1 MAEMHHATPGAGK
14 RLAMHI
20 AIVAVTGVAIVTFS
34 QAYQPQL
41 LEWVTS
47 DPSRTRGRAQ
57 MIVAVLGLVVV
68 APLIGLA
75 VYVWRLGTRTL
86 NEERFPPEGLIV
98 LRDMLVVRG
107 AEARSRGRVFRAFSV
122 AFLVVAGLLM
132 LILWRLATLSA
143 RP

>member
-20 AIVAVTGVAIVTFS
+20 AIVAITGSAIVTFS
-34 QAYQPQL
+34 QTYQPEL

-47 DPSRTRGRAQ
+47 DPSQTRRRAQ
-57 MIVAVLGLVVV
+57 LIVAVLGLIVVG
-68 APLIGLA
+68 PLIGLA
-75 VYVWRLGTRTL
+75 LYVWRLGTRTL

-107 AEARSRGRVFRAFSV
+107 AEARSRGRVFRAFSM
-122 AFLVVAGLLM
+122 AFFVIAGLLL
-132 LILWRLATLSA
+132 LILWRLATLT
-143 RP
+143 PQP